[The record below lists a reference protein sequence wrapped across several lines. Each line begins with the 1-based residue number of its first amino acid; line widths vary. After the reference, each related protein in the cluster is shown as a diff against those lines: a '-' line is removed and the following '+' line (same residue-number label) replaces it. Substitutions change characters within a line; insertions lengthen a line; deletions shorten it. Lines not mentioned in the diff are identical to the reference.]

1 MENKRLQII
10 LDSLLAIHRT
20 LGEMNLVYEDYYF
33 HQIGVKG
40 MINRIVVSEGMD
52 LNGINVSTNKYGG
65 KYLIYE

>member
-1 MENKRLQII
+1 MKNKRLQII

-33 HQIGVKG
+33 HQIGVKS

>member
-1 MENKRLQII
+1 MKNKRLQII
-10 LDSLLAIHRT
+10 LGSLLAIHRT

>member
-1 MENKRLQII
+1 MKNKRLQII
-10 LDSLLAIHRT
+10 LDNLLAIHRT

>member
-1 MENKRLQII
+1 MKNKRLQII

-33 HQIGVKG
+33 HQIGIKG